1 MRILQQHELQQRGS
15 RYFKPGRQHPFMVT
29 FLMALMCLKNLAKK
43 LKKRL
48 IAMRSSYSARGARF
62 LREQI
67 RRVDDTRYRS
77 QYGGAVCTMTSIEP
91 PVREVLQYRE
101 KRTGRVFEDE
111 ELAMAALAS
120 SATKPRLPKF
130 ISRRM
135 KTRMRYKKMVQ
146 VTIDKFKA
154 DLSLGTTQNAGPRLQ
169 KKLGKLKLTTA
180 LPEQSCLMMQK
191 LTRKVTGLTTATGR
205 LSEGVRGAGGGGGG
219 GGAAGMV
226 GVVAGSEEPAS
237 DGKDKL
243 PEGAVEYQPG
253 ISIYYG
259 APVSLQSIHGG
270 FLSYANGKSVIAS
283 AFKVIPTSKY
293 TIIKAT
299 DASNMGIV
307 SYGDA
312 IWLQAGANDL
322 LGAAYSGLVS
332 DGMGRQLRPA
342 LISNAIENKYKAS
355 QYGRWIILNRNFP
368 VETIGRPVGHSD
380 SILLEQ
386 EWFYLASNSPS
397 NANMCKLKVE
407 VDDVMTGKV
416 KVDLLHPPD
425 ECVWKIGM
433 AGLASNASTN
443 ENKMAKLTDKASQ
456 QIKKSKEHRKQVVT
470 DGVMRGLEDSLDPR
484 LGMDA
489 LKEGPL
495 SFMQSEYLNQ
505 KHLVEYY
512 SDMAANGFT
521 RQPSVEFLKRLYG
534 KNSIIFKKKT
544 EVLSMRAAQ
553 IGIVKPPIR
562 VIEISTE
569 TPLEEADDEYWKESQ
584 RLQVSTE
591 AWSMLNTSMAAYYA
605 IDAEK
610 KVHATI
616 LLQRAVRHWLKTK
629 FHFGRRFS
637 ALDKLAAIKWHKY
650 FANRRRRLVL
660 DDDLDIEERKAGSS
674 PSPKRSPPKF
684 SKGEPA
690 ALHSLERRGG
700 LLARSSTSPAIPSP
714 ANLHKLQLAAS
725 APSQSFPLP
734 SLTSPQQQLF
744 SPVKEQHMRPLSTA
758 GKSSNKDTPEG
769 KLGRS
774 ETNSFGLPKDV
785 FEEMQKT
792 VSIQSSVKFLRSYAS
807 NSIHYIDVVASRR
820 PKTAA
825 EGGKTSRPQ
834 TAFM

>member
-1 MRILQQHELQQRGS
+1 MRILQQHELRQRGS
-15 RYFKPGRQHPFMVT
+15 HYFKPGRKHPFMVA
-29 FLMALMCLKNLAKK
+29 FLMALMCLKQLAKK
-43 LKKRL
+43 LKKK
-48 IAMRSSYSARGARF
+48 IFIIRSSYSTRGARF

-67 RRVDDTRYRS
+67 RRVDQTRYRS
-77 QYGGAVCTMTSIEP
+77 QYGGPVCTMTSIEP

-101 KRTGRVFEDE
+101 KRTGKAFADE
-111 ELAMAALAS
+111 ELAMAALAA

-130 ISRRM
+130 ISRRLR
-135 KTRMRYKKMVQ
+135 TRMRYKKLVADA
-146 VTIDKFKA
+146 VNKFQTE
-154 DLSLGTTQNAGPRLQ
+154 GNTQNAGTRLQ
-169 KKLGKLKLTTA
+169 KKLAKLKLTSA
-180 LPEQSCLMMQK
+180 NPEQGGLMHR
-191 LTRKVTGLTTATGR
+191 LARKVAGLSTASGR
-205 LSEGVRGAGGGGGG
+205 FSAEAEGGGG
-219 GGAAGMV
+219 GGATGVTGTAGMA
-226 GVVAGSEEPAS
+226 VVAEEPAS
-237 DGKDKL
+237 DSKDRL
-243 PEGAVEYQPG
+243 PEGVVEYPPG

-259 APVSLQSIHGG
+259 APVSLQAIHGG
-270 FLSYANGKSVIAS
+270 FLSFANSKSVIAS
-283 AFKVIPTSKY
+283 AFKVLATCKY

-299 DASNMGIV
+299 DASNTGIV

-332 DGMGRQLRPA
+332 DGTGRKLRPA
-342 LISNAIENKYKAS
+342 LISNAIENRYKAS
-355 QYGRWIILNRNFP
+355 QYGRWIILNRKFP
-368 VETIGRPVGHSD
+368 VETIGRPVGHFD

-397 NANMCKLKVE
+397 NANMCKLKVD
-407 VDDVMTGKV
+407 VDDIMTGKV
-416 KVDLLHPPD
+416 RVDLLHPPE

-456 QIKKSKEHRKQVVT
+456 QIKKSKEHRKQVVA
-470 DGVMRGLEDSLDPR
+470 DGVMCGLEDSLDPR

-505 KHLVEYY
+505 KHLVAYY

-534 KNSIIFKKKT
+534 KESIIYKKKT

-553 IGIVKPPIR
+553 IGIIKPPIR
-562 VIEISTE
+562 IIEISTE

-591 AWSMLNTSMAAYYA
+591 AWSMLNTSMARYYA

-610 KVHATI
+610 KVQAVVVM
-616 LLQRAVRHWLKTK
+616 QRAVRLWLKTK

-637 ALDKLAAIKWHKY
+637 ALDKMAAIKWHRY

-660 DDDLDIEERKAGSS
+660 DDDSDVEAAGSS
-674 PSPKRSPPKF
+674 SPKQT
-684 SKGEPA
+684 KGEYA
-690 ALHSLERRGG
+690 VHSPEDRLNQRRSG
-700 LLARSSTSPAIPSP
+700 LLTTSPGISSP
-714 ANLHKLQLAAS
+714 ANLHKLQLQRAAS
-725 APSQSFPLP
+725 VPSQTFPLP
-734 SLTSPQQQLF
+734 SLASPHQHF
-744 SPVKEQHMRPLSTA
+744 SSPVKEQQAHALPIA
-758 GKSSNKDTPEG
+758 DKGANKVG
-769 KLGRS
+769 AAAKFCRS

-785 FEEMQKT
+785 FEGLQPS
-792 VSIQSSVKFLRSYAS
+792 VSIHSSVKYLRSFSS
-807 NSIHYIDVVASRR
+807 NSVDYFDIVTNRR
-820 PKTAA
+820 PKRGT
-825 EGGKTSRPQ
+825 GQPSGTGSHRPQ